1 MKVKQVLIALTAGA
15 AFAVLVGFGALSGIS
30 RALADDDDAYREQSK
45 IRRGFEIAPVLLNLR
60 HKDPELVGLGSYLV
74 NAVGSCNMCHS
85 GGTATEFAPN
95 ESPYFKGSEPAVVNQ
110 ATYLGGGRVFA
121 AQVAGVTPPITSRNL
136 TPDKTGRP
144 VGGRTFEEFLYT
156 IRTGADLDHVHPN
169 CSSLVTTGCFPASVP
184 FDGDLLQIMPWP
196 SLRHM
201 TEHELR
207 AIYEYLGAIPCITG
221 PTTGVLHNDCI

>member
-1 MKVKQVLIALTAGA
+1 
-15 AFAVLVGFGALSGIS
+15 
-30 RALADDDDAYREQSK
+30 
-45 IRRGFEIAPVLLNLR
+45 
-60 HKDPELVGLGSYLV
+60 
-74 NAVGSCNMCHS
+74 
-85 GGTATEFAPN
+85 
-95 ESPYFKGSEPAVVNQ
+95 
-110 ATYLGGGRVFA
+110 VFA
-121 AQVAGVTPPITSRNL
+121 AQVAGVTPAITSRNL

-144 VGGRTFEEFLYT
+144 VGGRTFEEFLYI

-201 TEHELR
+201 TQHELR

-221 PTTGVLHNDCI
+221 PTTGVLHNDCV